1 MGREK
6 RSDVGARRNR
16 DEDDHGNIE
25 EVGRS
30 AQADDFGTLLAQVR
44 EFRGAFAL
52 T

>member
-6 RSDVGARRNR
+6 RSDVGPRRNR

-25 EVGRS
+25 GVGRPKQTILELS
-30 AQADDFGTLLAQVR
+30 WHRFG